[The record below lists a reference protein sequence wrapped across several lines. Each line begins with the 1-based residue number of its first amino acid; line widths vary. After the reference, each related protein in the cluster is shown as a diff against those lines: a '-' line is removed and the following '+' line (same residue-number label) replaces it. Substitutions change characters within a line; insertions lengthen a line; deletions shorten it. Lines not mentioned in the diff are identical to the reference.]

1 MKTKKQ
7 YIAPELTVVSFKTE
21 KGYATSLTTINIIPN
36 IITGYNDNGIGE
48 LQVGDQNGFFGGGWN
63 W

>member
-7 YIAPELTVVSFKTE
+7 YIAPELTVVSFKSE
-21 KGYATSLTTINIIPN
+21 KGYAISLTTINIIPSK
-36 IITGYNDNGIGE
+36 ITGYNNNGIGE